1 MSMLTWA
8 EKEIE
13 IACKRERG
21 DSPPEE
27 FDYGCACYESA
38 LKAFKS
44 LIGDRHSGASIG
56 ITKHVLNRLIDGKPL
71 TPIEDTPDMWNDI
84 SDRTDDKEG
93 YVLFQCKRMS
103 SLFKYVYTDG
113 TVRYSDSNRQY
124 GVDVNNPANVF
135 TTGLVTKLI
144 DEMFP
149 ITMPYCPGKAIAVY
163 CEDFLIDEK
172 NGDFDTRW
180 ISYII
185 KPDGEKIEIN
195 RFFKASEDGWDEI
208 DEVEYN
214 ERKAVKIVN
223 SDN

>member
-8 EKEIE
+8 EREIE
-13 IACKRERG
+13 IVCKRERG
-21 DSPPEE
+21 DSPEGE
-27 FDYGCACYESA
+27 WDYGCACYESA

-44 LIGDRHSGASIG
+44 LIGDRHSGTSICF
-56 ITKHVLNRLIDGKPL
+56 TKNILNRLIEGKPL

-84 SDRTDDKEG
+84 SDRTDDKGG

-124 GVDVNNPANVF
+124 GVDVNNPVIVF

-163 CEDFLIDEK
+163 CEDFLTDEK
-172 NGDFDTRW
+172 NGDLDTRC

-185 KPDGEKIEIN
+185 KPDGERIDVN
-195 RFFKASEDGWDEI
+195 RFFKESGNNWKEI

-214 ERKAVKIVN
+214 ERKAVKI
-223 SDN
+223 DW